1 MLQDG
6 EGHFLDDMPVLT
18 KEVLSMRPCK
28 PFAITLLMVPVL
40 VLLPFSMHGPKNIVF
55 AQDQGV
61 QTKEPASSQ
70 ALSKTDA
77 HPDR

>member
-1 MLQDG
+1 
-6 EGHFLDDMPVLT
+6 
-18 KEVLSMRPCK
+18 MRPCK